1 MNAASPDPLIERPW
15 LTYAKTIIF
24 MLPAIIA
31 CGLTRTYLAPT
42 AREIIRKAGVS
53 LSGYDSLWARTTL
66 FIIDWGPGILVAGMM
81 ALVLLE
87 LVAPRWRR
95 RRLAV
100 GAGIWLANVTVFFA
114 LWMLVVLVL
123 VAGRNLAY
131 PR

>member
-1 MNAASPDPLIERPW
+1 MNAPSPDPLIERPW
-15 LTYAKTIIF
+15 LTCAKTIIL
-24 MLPAIIA
+24 MLPAVIA
-31 CGLTRTYLAPT
+31 CGLARTYVAPLAK
-42 AREIIRKAGVS
+42 EIIRKAGVN
-53 LSGYDSLWARTTL
+53 LSGYDSLCART
-66 FIIDWGPGILVAGMM
+66 FFVMDWGPGILVAAMV

-114 LWMLVVLVL
+114 LLMLVAIVL
-123 VAGRNLAY
+123 VAAKNLAY

>member
-1 MNAASPDPLIERPW
+1 
-15 LTYAKTIIF
+15 

-42 AREIIRKAGVS
+42 ARQIIRQAGVN
-53 LSGYDSLWARTTL
+53 LSGYDSLCAQTTF
-66 FIIDWGPGILVAGMM
+66 FIIAWGPGILMAGMV

-87 LVAPRWRR
+87 RVAPRWRG

-100 GAGIWLANVTVFFA
+100 GAGIWLANVTVLFA

-123 VAGRNLAY
+123 VAARTLAST
-131 PR
+131 R

>member
-1 MNAASPDPLIERPW
+1 MNAASPDPLIERPR

-31 CGLTRTYLAPT
+31 CGLTRTYLVPT
-42 AREIIRKAGVS
+42 AREIIRKAGVN
-53 LSGYDSLWARTTL
+53 LSGYDSLCART
-66 FIIDWGPGILVAGMM
+66 FFVMDWGPGILVAGMV

-95 RRLAV
+95 RGLAV
-100 GAGIWLANVTVFFA
+100 GAGIWLANVTVLFA
-114 LWMLVVLVL
+114 LLMLLVIVLVG
-123 VAGRNLAY
+123 ARTLAY